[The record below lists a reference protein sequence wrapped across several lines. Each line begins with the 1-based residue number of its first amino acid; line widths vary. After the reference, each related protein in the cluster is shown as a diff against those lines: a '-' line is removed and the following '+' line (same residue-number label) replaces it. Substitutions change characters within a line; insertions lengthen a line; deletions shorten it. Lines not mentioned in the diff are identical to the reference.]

1 MSLCPE
7 AGFRASLDDGDFW
20 NYVLL
25 GIRPGDPSP
34 EPDWVDDDEPS
45 ITKPPCPEC
54 GSIVACGY
62 DEQGR
67 AMVHATD
74 RADADVPPWEVA

>member
-7 AGFRASLDDGDFW
+7 AEFRASLDDGDFW

-25 GIRPGDPSP
+25 GIRPGDPC
-34 EPDWVDDDEPS
+34 PDWVDIDEPS
-45 ITKPPCPEC
+45 IYKPPCPEC

-67 AMVHATD
+67 PMVHATEA
-74 RADADVPPWEVA
+74 ADADAPPWAEAS